1 MESIIRA
8 VSPRTEEDDKHR
20 EALIEHTN
28 SDASDLQLQD
38 LGFNKSELEE
48 KISIHEM
55 SQADLMNL
63 DKRREMSFSQGN
75 QEEKKEQD
83 VKRVR
88 EQSPSPPHVMP
99 SLLLFS
105 PTPRKT
111 VATITPSERSRNYA
125 ADSPQS
131 ILRLTSLRS
140 LGGGNSSPGSP
151 NLTPSAEESRF
162 QSVWK
167 FDDEGKMIRA
177 DTNETPMTKDVD
189 LIKSLTEGTVLLK
202 FGAKG
207 QPHFRF
213 FALNSKL
220 DTLLWMSGTKNFE
233 STRISLASI
242 NDIKFGL
249 GDKGLKVKGAKVYQN
264 LGFTIVFNDWENTL
278 ELMAK
283 DSEEL
288 QIWVNGLIAL
298 HNACRNGE
306 PAPQSVMMSIS
317 TNAEHRILFGKSVN
331 GGAQATPA
339 EVSKLERKFS
349 KLAEESE
356 IVVVPFADVVSD
368 RIAAGIRQLKE
379 EVGNATSVANLNYQL
394 WLMAVQVDALHHI
407 MRTPREDT
415 PRPVITPLSEMD
427 D

>member
-1 MESIIRA
+1 
-8 VSPRTEEDDKHR
+8 
-20 EALIEHTN
+20 
-28 SDASDLQLQD
+28 
-38 LGFNKSELEE
+38 
-48 KISIHEM
+48 
-55 SQADLMNL
+55 
-63 DKRREMSFSQGN
+63 
-75 QEEKKEQD
+75 
-83 VKRVR
+83 
-88 EQSPSPPHVMP
+88 
-99 SLLLFS
+99 LLFS
-105 PTPRKT
+105 PTPRKM
-111 VATITPSERSRNYA
+111 VATITPSERSRNEMTT
-125 ADSPQS
+125 PQS
-131 ILRLTSLRS
+131 VLRLGSLRS
-140 LGGGNSSPGSP
+140 LGGGNSTPGSP

-167 FDDEGKMIRA
+167 FDDDGKMIRA
-177 DTNETPMTKDVD
+177 DSNEAETGMTKEVD
-189 LIKSLTEGTVLLK
+189 LLKSLVEGSVLLK
-202 FGAKG
+202 FGSKG

-233 STRISLASI
+233 STQIPLASI

-249 GDKGLKVKGAKVYQN
+249 GDKGLKVKGAKMYQN

-306 PAPQSVMMSIS
+306 PAPQRVIMAIS
-317 TNAEHRILFGKSVN
+317 TNVEHRILFGKSVN

-339 EVSKLERKFS
+339 EVNKLEKKF
-349 KLAEESE
+349 KRLAEEAE

-368 RIAAGIRQLKE
+368 RIGVGIRQLKD
-379 EVGNATSVANLNYQL
+379 EVANATSVANLTYQL
-394 WLMAVQVDALHHI
+394 WLMAVQVDALQHI
-407 MRTPREDT
+407 LRTPREAT